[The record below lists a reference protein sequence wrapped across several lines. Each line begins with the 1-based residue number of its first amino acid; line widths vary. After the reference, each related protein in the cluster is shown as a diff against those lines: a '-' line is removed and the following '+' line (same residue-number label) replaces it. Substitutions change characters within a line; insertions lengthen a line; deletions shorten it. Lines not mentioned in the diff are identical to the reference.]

1 MNYIT
6 MSSRL
11 AFVRS
16 LKLVESLTLDSPA
29 AKVVAGSLASFTPE
43 LSTQQMHDV
52 QNSTLLAQLA
62 ATKKFPDK
70 RDVGYWYKFYFDVL
84 NNVGWDMQNFGFDE
98 YKSHQASFKLS
109 EVTLELLSA
118 LVGNDK
124 QLLTVVKETLNSFA
138 KSPQGL
144 TLFADNSASEQHGL
158 FQILPCT
165 VMNGQ
170 VSLASIAAYFKASQ
184 VSDDYLF
191 SNYNSQDITLHK
203 ATQVIT
209 LDEEVYGKVRQEI
222 IDKLGPNAYQY
233 VKNLPV

>member
-29 AKVVAGSLASFTPE
+29 AKVVADSLASFSSE

-70 RDVGYWYKFYFDVL
+70 RDVGDWYKFYCNVL
-84 NNVGWDMQNFGFDE
+84 SNVGWDIQTFGFDE

-138 KSPQGL
+138 KSSEGL
-144 TLFADNSASEQHGL
+144 TLFATNSASGQHGR

-165 VMNGQ
+165 VKNGQ
-170 VSLASIAAYFKASQ
+170 VSLASITAYFEASQ
-184 VSDDYLF
+184 VSNDYF
-191 SNYNSQDITLHK
+191 FFTYRSKDITMHK
-203 ATQVIT
+203 SSQVLT
-209 LDEEVYGKVRQEI
+209 LDEEVYGKVRQEV
-222 IDKLGPNAYQY
+222 IDKLGKNAYTF
-233 VKNLPV
+233 VKNLQI

>member
-1 MNYIT
+1 

-70 RDVGYWYKFYFDVL
+70 RDVGYWYQFYFDVL
-84 NNVGWDMQNFGFDE
+84 SNVGWDMQKFGFDE

-118 LVGNDK
+118 LIGDDK
-124 QLLTVVKETLNSFA
+124 ELLTVVKSTLDSFA
-138 KSPQGL
+138 KSQEGL
-144 TLFADNSASEQHGL
+144 TLFNENSASGRYAR
-158 FQILPCT
+158 FQVLPCT
-165 VMNGQ
+165 VTNGQ
-170 VSLASIAAYFKASQ
+170 VSLASIFSYFEANQLSEN
-184 VSDDYLF
+184 YF
-191 SNYNSQDITLHK
+191 FFTYNSEDVTLTK
-203 ATQVIT
+203 AAQVLT
-209 LDEEVYGKVRQEI
+209 LDEEIYGTVRQAV
-222 IDKLGPNAYQY
+222 IDKLGEN
-233 VKNLPV
+233 VSDFIKNLPI